1 MRVLFG
7 NLQTDQPDLLNG
19 ELEEAENCIPYAQ
32 SYGPFYDATPYSG
45 SLSATCVGA
54 VSTRDTTG
62 NVFTFAGTP
71 KQLYREAS
79 GTISNVS
86 RTATYTTADDGYWE
100 FTTFGNTHLAVNGID
115 ALQVYTL
122 GTSSQ
127 FLDASASASAPV
139 AKHIAT
145 VRDFAVLGN
154 LGTGANRTQWS
165 RINNPLR
172 YGPDARYQSDFQDLA
187 GAEQNIQR
195 ITGGDFGT
203 ILTDNSV
210 WRMTY
215 VGSPLV
221 FRFDEV
227 APGIGCAAPGSVAR
241 FQNLTFFLSH
251 SGFYVFDG
259 ASATPIGQEQIDDT
273 FIADFNA
280 SFRHRVSAIIDTINK
295 LYLISYPSVNS
306 PSGTPDKMLAYGW
319 QSRRW
324 TKVSEEMFFLFNH
337 ITGGSDLDSITANV
351 DTLAYSLD
359 SPIWQGGL
367 RGVGCVNTSNR
378 IARFEGDEKAAR
390 FTTGEGQLIADSRA
404 FIRNI
409 RPLVQGTVG
418 NISATVGQRDLLTN
432 AVVWGSASNMNT
444 TIGDC
449 PVRSNARYHR
459 FRIDVTGG
467 FQRVMGI
474 DIDFTREGR
483 R

>member
-1 MRVLFG
+1 M
-7 NLQTDQPDLLNG
+7 
-19 ELEEAENCIPYAQ
+19 
-32 SYGPFYDATPYSG
+32 
-45 SLSATCVGA
+45 
-54 VSTRDTTG
+54 
-62 NVFTFAGTP
+62 
-71 KQLYREAS
+71 
-79 GTISNVS
+79 
-86 RTATYTTADDGYWE
+86 
-100 FTTFGNTHLAVNGID
+100 
-115 ALQVYTL
+115 
-122 GTSSQ
+122 
-127 FLDASASASAPV
+127 

-145 VRDFAVLGN
+145 VRDFVVLGN
-154 LGTGANRTQWS
+154 LGTGGTRVQWS

-172 YGPDARYQSDFQDLA
+172 YTPDARYQSDFQDLA
-187 GAEQNIQR
+187 GAEQNVQR
-195 ITGGDFGT
+195 VTGGDFGT

-221 FRFDEV
+221 FRFDEM

-280 SFRHRVSAIIDTINK
+280 NYRHRVSAIIDTINK

-306 PSGTPDKMLAYGW
+306 PTGEPDKMLAYGW
-319 QSRRW
+319 QSKRW
-324 TKVSEEMFFLFNH
+324 TTISAEMQFLFNH
-337 ITGGSDLDSITANV
+337 ITGGLDLDSITSNV

-367 RGVGCVNTSNR
+367 RGVGCVGTDNR
-378 IARFEGDEKAAR
+378 IARFEGSAKAAR

-404 FIRNI
+404 FVRNI

-418 NISATVGQRDLLTN
+418 NISATIGQRDLLTN
-432 AVVWGSASNMNT
+432 DVVWGSPSNVNT

-459 FRIDVTGG
+459 FRLDVTGG

-474 DIDFTREGR
+474 DIDFTKEGR